1 MNFKKTFSYV
11 ILAIIFSSIGFGGGY
26 LIGSN
31 SIPSDAKDNLPTP
44 PSLESYNFEIIA
56 DDEQNESKETYLLKN
71 ENDILTLYRISDE
84 TTSIIKSIEINS
96 SFLPSED
103 RIKLNKGIYFDNVEE
118 GFSLIEDFT
127 SWQCENGWK

>member
-1 MNFKKTFSYV
+1 MNFKKTFSHL
-11 ILAIIFSSIGFGGGY
+11 ILAVIFSSIGFGGGY
-26 LIGSN
+26 LIGAN
-31 SIPSDAKDNLPTP
+31 STPSIANDSPPSP

-56 DDEQNESKETYLLKN
+56 DDEQKESAETYLLKN
-71 ENDILTLYRISDE
+71 ENDILTLYRITDE

-103 RIKLNKGIYFDNVEE
+103 RIKLSKGIYFDNVEE

-127 SWQCENGWK
+127 S